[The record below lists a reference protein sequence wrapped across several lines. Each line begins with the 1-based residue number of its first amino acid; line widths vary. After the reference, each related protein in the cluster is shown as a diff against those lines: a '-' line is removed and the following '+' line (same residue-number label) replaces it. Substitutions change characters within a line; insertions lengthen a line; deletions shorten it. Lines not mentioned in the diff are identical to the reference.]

1 MVNIIFDT
9 FNNIENF
16 TPNMIPVSISNQPP
30 DWFIETNNDSVDYYI
45 NNNGVICGLKYE
57 PLRLEENYKE
67 KLKKID
73 VNRFITLCE
82 NTINL
87 LRERLKFKK
96 DGVIVLMYN
105 EDENISELKECQ
117 EKTVFNDAELSRKW
131 SN

>member
-45 NNNGVICGLKYE
+45 NNNGVICGLEYE
-57 PLRLEENYKE
+57 PLRLEENYQE
-67 KLKKID
+67 KLKKVD
-73 VNRFITLCE
+73 VNRFIILCE

-96 DGVIVLMYN
+96 DGVIILIHN
-105 EDENISELKECQ
+105 KDEDISLLKEYLI
-117 EKTVFNDAELSRKW
+117 ENKIMEP
-131 SN
+131 

>member
-16 TPNMIPVSISNQPP
+16 APNMIPVSISNQPP
-30 DWFIETNNDSVDYYI
+30 DWFIDTNDDSIDYYI
-45 NNNGVICGLKYE
+45 NSNGVICGLKYE
-57 PLRLEENYKE
+57 PLRLEENYQE
-67 KLKKID
+67 KLKKVD

-82 NTINL
+82 NTIDL

-105 EDENISELKECQ
+105 EDENSSELKEFLI
-117 EKTVFNDAELSRKW
+117 KNNIIKEL
-131 SN
+131 

>member
-57 PLRLEENYKE
+57 PLRLDEHYQE
-67 KLKKID
+67 KLTKAD
-73 VNRFITLCE
+73 SDRFITLCA

-87 LRERLKFKK
+87 LKERLKFKK
-96 DGVIVLMYN
+96 DGVIVLIHN
-105 EDENISELKECQ
+105 KDEDISLLKEYLI
-117 EKTVFNDAELSRKW
+117 ENKIME
-131 SN
+131 

>member
-16 TPNMIPVSISNQPP
+16 APNMIPVSISNQPP
-30 DWFIETNNDSVDYYI
+30 DWFIDTNDDSIDYYI
-45 NNNGVICGLKYE
+45 NSNGVICGLKYE
-57 PLRLEENYKE
+57 PLRLEENYQE
-67 KLKKID
+67 KLKKVD

-105 EDENISELKECQ
+105 EDENISELKEFLI
-117 EKTVFNDAELSRKW
+117 KNKIIKDL
-131 SN
+131 

>member
-30 DWFIETNNDSVDYYI
+30 DWFIETNDDSIDYYI

-57 PLRLEENYKE
+57 PLRLEVNYQE
-67 KLKKID
+67 KLVKED
-73 VNRFITLCE
+73 SARFITLCA

-87 LRERLKFKK
+87 LKERLKFKK

-105 EDENISELKECQ
+105 KDEDISLLKEYLI
-117 EKTVFNDAELSRKW
+117 ENKIMES
-131 SN
+131 

>member
-30 DWFIETNNDSVDYYI
+30 DWFIETNDDSIDYYI

-57 PLRLEENYKE
+57 PLRLEVNYQE
-67 KLKKID
+67 KLTKVD
-73 VNRFITLCE
+73 SARFITLCA

-87 LRERLKFKK
+87 LKERLKFKK

-105 EDENISELKECQ
+105 KDEDIGLLKEYLI
-117 EKTVFNDAELSRKW
+117 ENKIMES
-131 SN
+131 

>member
-30 DWFIETNNDSVDYYI
+30 DWFIETNDDSIDYYI

-57 PLRLEENYKE
+57 PLRLEVNYQE
-67 KLKKID
+67 KLTKAD
-73 VNRFITLCE
+73 SARFITLCA

-87 LRERLKFKK
+87 LKERLKFKK
-96 DGVIVLMYN
+96 DGVIVLIHN
-105 EDENISELKECQ
+105 KDEDISLLKEYLI
-117 EKTVFNDAELSRKW
+117 ENKIIE
-131 SN
+131 

>member
-30 DWFIETNNDSVDYYI
+30 DWFIETNDDSIDYYI

-57 PLRLEENYKE
+57 PLRLEVNYQE
-67 KLKKID
+67 KLTKAD
-73 VNRFITLCE
+73 SARFITLCT

-87 LRERLKFKK
+87 LKERLKFKK
-96 DGVIVLMYN
+96 DGVIVLIHN
-105 EDENISELKECQ
+105 RDEDISLLKEYLI
-117 EKTVFNDAELSRKW
+117 ENKIMES
-131 SN
+131 

>member
-16 TPNMIPVSISNQPP
+16 TSNMIPVSISNQPP
-30 DWFIETNNDSVDYYI
+30 DWFIETNDDSIDYYI

-57 PLRLEENYKE
+57 PLRLEVNYQE
-67 KLKKID
+67 KLVKAD
-73 VNRFITLCE
+73 RARFITLCA

-87 LRERLKFKK
+87 LKERLKFKK

-105 EDENISELKECQ
+105 KDEDISLLKEYLI
-117 EKTVFNDAELSRKW
+117 ENKIMES
-131 SN
+131 

>member
-30 DWFIETNNDSVDYYI
+30 DWFMETNDDSIDYYI

-57 PLRLEENYKE
+57 PLRIEVNYQE
-67 KLKKID
+67 KLTKAD
-73 VNRFITLCE
+73 SARFITLCA

-87 LRERLKFKK
+87 LKERLKFKK
-96 DGVIVLMYN
+96 DGVIVLIHN
-105 EDENISELKECQ
+105 KDEDISLLKEYLI
-117 EKTVFNDAELSRKW
+117 ENKIME
-131 SN
+131 

>member
-30 DWFIETNNDSVDYYI
+30 DWFIETNDDSIDYYI

-57 PLRLEENYKE
+57 PLRLEVNYQE
-67 KLKKID
+67 KLKKVD

-87 LRERLKFKK
+87 LRERLTFKK
-96 DGVIVLMYN
+96 DGVIILIHN
-105 EDENISELKECQ
+105 KDEDISLLKEYLI
-117 EKTVFNDAELSRKW
+117 ENKIME
-131 SN
+131 

>member
-30 DWFIETNNDSVDYYI
+30 DWFIETNDDSIDYYI

-57 PLRLEENYKE
+57 PLRLEVNYQE
-67 KLKKID
+67 KLTKAD
-73 VNRFITLCE
+73 SARFIALCA

-87 LRERLKFKK
+87 LKERLKFKK
-96 DGVIVLMYN
+96 DGVIVLIHN
-105 EDENISELKECQ
+105 KDEDISLLKEYLI
-117 EKTVFNDAELSRKW
+117 ENKIME
-131 SN
+131 

>member
-30 DWFIETNNDSVDYYI
+30 DWFIETNDDSIDYYI

-57 PLRLEENYKE
+57 PLRLEVNYQE
-67 KLKKID
+67 KLVKAD
-73 VNRFITLCE
+73 SARFITLCA

-87 LRERLKFKK
+87 LKERLKFKK
-96 DGVIVLMYN
+96 DGVVVLMHNKN
-105 EDENISELKECQ
+105 EDISLLKEYLI
-117 EKTVFNDAELSRKW
+117 ENKIIES
-131 SN
+131 

>member
-30 DWFIETNNDSVDYYI
+30 DWFIETNDDSIDYYI

-57 PLRLEENYKE
+57 PLRLEVNYQE
-67 KLKKID
+67 KLVKAD
-73 VNRFITLCE
+73 SARFITLCA

-87 LRERLKFKK
+87 LKERLKFKK

-105 EDENISELKECQ
+105 KDEDISLLKEYLI
-117 EKTVFNDAELSRKW
+117 ENKIMES
-131 SN
+131 

>member
-30 DWFIETNNDSVDYYI
+30 DWFIETNDDSIDYYI

-57 PLRLEENYKE
+57 PLRLEVNYQE
-67 KLKKID
+67 KLTKAD
-73 VNRFITLCE
+73 SARFITLCT

-87 LRERLKFKK
+87 LKERLKFKK
-96 DGVIVLMYN
+96 DGVIVLIHN
-105 EDENISELKECQ
+105 RDEDISLLKEYLI
-117 EKTVFNDAELSRKW
+117 ENKIIE
-131 SN
+131 

>member
-30 DWFIETNNDSVDYYI
+30 DWFIETNDDSIDYYI

-57 PLRLEENYKE
+57 PLRLEVNYQE
-67 KLKKID
+67 KLVKAD
-73 VNRFITLCE
+73 RARFITLCA

-87 LRERLKFKK
+87 LKERLKFKK

-105 EDENISELKECQ
+105 KDEDISLLKEYLI
-117 EKTVFNDAELSRKW
+117 ENKIMES
-131 SN
+131 

>member
-30 DWFIETNNDSVDYYI
+30 DWFIETNDDSIDYYI
-45 NNNGVICGLKYE
+45 NSNGVICGLKYE
-57 PLRLEENYKE
+57 PLRLEVNYQE
-67 KLKKID
+67 KLTKAD
-73 VNRFITLCE
+73 SARFITLCA

-87 LRERLKFKK
+87 LKERLKFKK

-105 EDENISELKECQ
+105 KDEDISLLKEYLI
-117 EKTVFNDAELSRKW
+117 ENKIMES
-131 SN
+131 

>member
-30 DWFIETNNDSVDYYI
+30 DWFIETNDDSIDYYI

-57 PLRLEENYKE
+57 PLRLEVNYQE
-67 KLKKID
+67 KLVKAD
-73 VNRFITLCE
+73 SARFITLCA

-87 LRERLKFKK
+87 LKERLKFKK
-96 DGVIVLMYN
+96 DGVIVLIHN
-105 EDENISELKECQ
+105 KDEDISLLKEYLI
-117 EKTVFNDAELSRKW
+117 ENKIMEP
-131 SN
+131 

>member
-30 DWFIETNNDSVDYYI
+30 DWFIETNDDSIDYYI

-57 PLRLEENYKE
+57 PLRLEVNYQE
-67 KLKKID
+67 KLVKAD
-73 VNRFITLCE
+73 SARFITLCA

-87 LRERLKFKK
+87 LKERLKFKK
-96 DGVIVLMYN
+96 DGVIVLIHN
-105 EDENISELKECQ
+105 KDEDISLLKEYLI
-117 EKTVFNDAELSRKW
+117 ENKIMES
-131 SN
+131 

>member
-30 DWFIETNNDSVDYYI
+30 DWFIETNDDSIDYYI

-57 PLRLEENYKE
+57 PLRLEVNYQE
-67 KLKKID
+67 KLVKAD
-73 VNRFITLCE
+73 SARFITLCA

-87 LRERLKFKK
+87 LKERLKFKK
-96 DGVIVLMYN
+96 DGVIVLMHN
-105 EDENISELKECQ
+105 KDEDISLLKEYLI
-117 EKTVFNDAELSRKW
+117 ENKIMEP
-131 SN
+131 

>member
-30 DWFIETNNDSVDYYI
+30 DWFIETNDDSIDYYI

-57 PLRLEENYKE
+57 PLRLEVNYQE
-67 KLKKID
+67 KLTKVD
-73 VNRFITLCE
+73 SARFITLCA

-87 LRERLKFKK
+87 LKERLKFKK
-96 DGVIVLMYN
+96 DGVIVLIYN
-105 EDENISELKECQ
+105 KDEDISLLKEYLI
-117 EKTVFNDAELSRKW
+117 ENKIME
-131 SN
+131 

>member
-30 DWFIETNNDSVDYYI
+30 DWFIDTNDDSIDYYI
-45 NNNGVICGLKYE
+45 NSNGVICGLKYE
-57 PLRLEENYKE
+57 PLRLEENYQE
-67 KLKKID
+67 KLKKVD

-82 NTINL
+82 NTIDL

-105 EDENISELKECQ
+105 EDENISELKEFLI
-117 EKTVFNDAELSRKW
+117 KNKIIKDL
-131 SN
+131 

>member
-30 DWFIETNNDSVDYYI
+30 NWFIETNNDSVDYYI

-57 PLRLEENYKE
+57 PLRLEVNYQE
-67 KLKKID
+67 KLTKAD
-73 VNRFITLCE
+73 SARFITLCA

-87 LRERLKFKK
+87 LKERLKFKK
-96 DGVIVLMYN
+96 DGVIVLIHN
-105 EDENISELKECQ
+105 KDEDISLLKEYLI
-117 EKTVFNDAELSRKW
+117 ENKIME
-131 SN
+131 

>member
-30 DWFIETNNDSVDYYI
+30 DWFIETNDDSIDYYI

-57 PLRLEENYKE
+57 PLRLEVNYQE
-67 KLKKID
+67 KLVKAD
-73 VNRFITLCE
+73 STRFITLCA

-87 LRERLKFKK
+87 LKERLKFKK

-105 EDENISELKECQ
+105 KDEDISLLKEYLI
-117 EKTVFNDAELSRKW
+117 ENKIMES
-131 SN
+131 

>member
-16 TPNMIPVSISNQPP
+16 TSNMIPVSISNQPP
-30 DWFIETNNDSVDYYI
+30 DWFIETNDDSIDYYI

-57 PLRLEENYKE
+57 PLRLEVNYQE
-67 KLKKID
+67 KLTKVD
-73 VNRFITLCE
+73 SARFITLCA

-87 LRERLKFKK
+87 LKERLKFKK

-105 EDENISELKECQ
+105 KDEDISLLKEYLI
-117 EKTVFNDAELSRKW
+117 ENKIMES
-131 SN
+131 